1 MHKGRIT
8 VAIMAGI
15 GMFASFLPWRSVE
28 IDGSEF
34 GMNFNFGNFKQL
46 GVDTWLGYVNIAL
59 FLVILIMAIVGSKQ
73 KMIAKGFP
81 KMTILVVSGLALI
94 FSAFVLVA
102 FALSEYDT
110 ALVGVYLALF
120 ASIFTA
126 ATPYFFNADGTVDMP
141 SVKEVMDDIE
151 ESAEIVED
159 KVEDIA
165 DKVEDKIEDKLGLD
179 DDEKKEE
186 KAKPEDKKED

>member
-15 GMFASFLPWRSVE
+15 GMFASFLPWRSVN
-28 IDGSEF
+28 IDTSEYGF
-34 GMNFNFGNFKQL
+34 NFNFANFKQL

-59 FLVILIMAIVGSKQ
+59 FLVIIIMALVGSKE

-81 KMTILVVSGLALI
+81 KMTILVVSGLALL
-94 FSAFVLVA
+94 FTAFVLVA
-102 FALSEYDT
+102 YALSTHDT

-120 ASIFTA
+120 GSILTA
-126 ATPYFFNADGTVDMP
+126 ATPFFFNEDGTVDMP
-141 SVKEVMDDIE
+141 SVKEVIDDIE
-151 ESAEIVED
+151 ESADIVED

-179 DDEKKEE
+179 DDDKKD
-186 KAKPEDKKED
+186 KSEDKKEN